1 MKRLLAYIRAHE
13 RTISS
18 AVFLGG
24 FALDS
29 ATLTLSR
36 IDFVLVHALFTVY
49 LVLTAVALILT
60 HYFAGPRPDSAATK
74 RLPILTILPIAIQFF
89 LGALFSG
96 CLVFYTKSANLYA
109 SWPFLLLLLV
119 VFVGNEVLKR
129 YRERIVFQAS
139 LFFFALYSYALFA
152 FPIAVGRI
160 GTLVFLGSGIMSV
173 AVCGAFLL
181 LLRYVRKE
189 GFAEFARSLGTA
201 VAGILAVVH
210 LFYFTGILPPLPLA
224 LKDAGVYHRVARS
237 GEGYAVAAEKG
248 SLWPFMSE
256 TLRLT
261 RGESAYAYSAVFA
274 PVALTAP
281 IVHRWQRYDDVE
293 GIWKTESVI
302 PFFIR
307 GGRDAGYRGYSEIS
321 QWRDGKWRVSIET
334 EAGAVIGYIR
344 FTIETVTIAPELHTE
359 IK

>member
-1 MKRLLAYIRAHE
+1 M
-13 RTISS
+13 
-18 AVFLGG
+18 
-24 FALDS
+24 LDS
-29 ATLTLSR
+29 VTLTLAR
-36 IDFVLVHALFTVY
+36 VDFVLVHAIFSIY
-49 LVLTAVALILT
+49 LVLTAIALILT
-60 HYFAGPRPDSAATK
+60 HYFAGTKPDSAATK
-74 RLPILTILPIAIQFF
+74 RLPIVTILPIAIQFF

-119 VFVGNEVLKR
+119 VFIGNEALKR

-173 AVCGAFLL
+173 AVFIAFLL

-189 GFAEFARSLGTA
+189 GFIELARSLGTA
-201 VAGILAVVH
+201 VAAILAIVN

-224 LKDAGVYHRVARS
+224 LKEAGVFHSVVRS
-237 GEGYAVAAEKG
+237 GEGYAVAAEKTN
-248 SLWPFMSE
+248 LWPFMPD

-274 PVALTAP
+274 PVTLTAP
-281 IVHRWQRYDDVE
+281 IVHRWERYDEVE
-293 GIWKTESVI
+293 GEWTTEAVI

-307 GGRDAGYRGYSEIS
+307 GGRDGGYRGYSEVS
-321 QWRDGKWRVSIET
+321 QWREGKWRVSIET
-334 EAGAVIGYIR
+334 ESGAVIGYIR
-344 FTIETVTIAPELHTE
+344 FNIEAVAVKPELHTE
-359 IK
+359 MK